1 MMKILLLED
10 DKTLHESLKA
20 YLELENFEVLS
31 AFSAQE
37 AYERTYDN
45 KFDLYIFDVNLGG
58 EDGFTVLEELRSSGD
73 ETPTIYITALSDIA
87 SMTKG
92 FNAGA
97 DDYIKKPFDPEELV
111 LRIKS
116 RYVVDN
122 LLHYKN
128 ISYDPVKREVCRESE
143 LIVLSNILSNL
154 FHLFMTNQDR
164 VVDTHLL
171 LDTLRSPN
179 ANALRVN
186 LNKLKVQL
194 DLEIKNIKGVGYMLE
209 TV

>member
-1 MMKILLLED
+1 MKILLLED

-20 YLELENFEVLS
+20 YLKLENFEVLS

-37 AYERTYDN
+37 AYERTYDD

-73 ETPTIYITALSDIA
+73 ETPTIYITALSDIG

-122 LLHYKN
+122 LVHYKD
-128 ISYDPVKREVCRESE
+128 ISYDPVKREVRKGGE
-143 LIVLSNILSNL
+143 LVVLTNILSNL